1 MLLLFSHQS
10 AAEQCGQQAG
20 NAVCPDN
27 LCCSQYGW
35 CGSTSDYCGTNCQ
48 SGPCSG
54 GGSPSTPTGTLFGEV
69 SYYTAPF
76 VPCEAESVWSL
87 HAASACFESDPGQFP
102 SNNFFAAGGDG
113 APNIWNNGANCG
125 KWFKIQCTGSGCISS
140 ATILIKI
147 VDRCPNGCVGGRAF
161 DLSNTAFSAI
171 ANTDA
176 GHVNVFYSGPYDSP

>member
-76 VPCEAESVWSL
+76 VP
-87 HAASACFESDPGQFP
+87 SACFESDPGQFP